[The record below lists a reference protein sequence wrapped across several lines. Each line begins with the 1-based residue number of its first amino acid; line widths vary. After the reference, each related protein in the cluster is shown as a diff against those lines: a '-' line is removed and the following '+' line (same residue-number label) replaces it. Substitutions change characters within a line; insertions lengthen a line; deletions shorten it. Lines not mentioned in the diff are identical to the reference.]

1 MDYTFEGQPLTTLEY
16 TIKTEEYITAFVAF
30 QKKYVYPKNYIL
42 TAIFAAIAILYGN
55 QIYVDPSYSIAWL
68 LIGMC
73 VLFVAQ
79 MWFNTYRVRKKLA
92 TSIKEIADDKYT
104 TNVFENGLRIS
115 TVFGDVSESA
125 STDTAVEAVPVQENT
140 ELAEKKPDY
149 DDYDNYDNIVEEV
162 PPKEI
167 FFDRDK
173 PNIISAEGMYIIYL
187 KKRMFYVIPK
197 RALSESDST
206 ILSEL
211 FAKKS

>member
-125 STDTAVEAVPVQENT
+125 ST